1 MGWRFG
7 GALMLAAL
15 LAGCTGP
22 AGFQGSSGYALGT
35 QNPAV
40 LAVPQEAQTVPQA
53 PASEPP
59 AATPELPPAPAPNQT
74 PPQGKFG
81 VQIAAPRSEADA
93 RAVLE
98 DMRSKFPAEL
108 GREWAT
114 IHPTALPDGVVYRVL
129 IGPLGTEQQASQLCN
144 SLKARG
150 ASCFIRGT

>member
-1 MGWRFG
+1 MAWRFG

-40 LAVPQEAQTVPQA
+40 EPVPQEAQTVQQA

-59 AATPELPPAPAPNQT
+59 AAAPELPPAPNPT

-93 RAVLE
+93 RAMLDE
-98 DMRSKFPAEL
+98 MRAKYPAEL

-114 IHPTALPDGVVYRVL
+114 INPVAQPEGVVYRVM
-129 IGPLGTEQQASQLCN
+129 IGPLATEQQASQLCN

-150 ASCFIRGT
+150 ATCFIRGT